1 MAKELFNSPRYE
13 KKGFTSNI
21 SNSNISN
28 PSIVILFVILFVI
41 LSLIIG
47 YPLQPLLFYFPFAFI
62 FTVGI
67 FISALFVEI
76 FILALF
82 DKINYKIYVKNLNKQ
97 KNLFHR
103 DGTLPYIL
111 PYEES
116 SNQNLIS
123 LKLRLFAVVMK
134 ADKEEKVVEWDIVK
148 TYIYKDELQNYKN
161 YTNRVDEL
169 KKYLKEDFAVE
180 DVAFAMYW
188 LCEKEREDI
197 LKELFDLAYA
207 DGDFCEEEEYM
218 LRYIAYHMH
227 LNESEYERTL
237 RKFIKENSIKDGYE
251 RYQKA
256 RYKRAGGYW
265 YRDKKGNKKWYAFK
279 DEEKDKKT
287 EGNSNNTGY
296 QGNTPP
302 SISPELQKAYAVLG
316 IPVDATPSEINACKR
331 NLLRLNHPDLV
342 ATKGQEAV
350 NNATLKCQRINQAY
364 EFLKAN
370 GKC

>member
-13 KKGFTSNI
+13 KKGFIPN
-21 SNSNISN
+21 
-28 PSIVILFVILFVI
+28 LFDYKINVFIWTGCFLWM
-41 LSLIIG
+41 LIPTIG
-47 YPLQPLLFYFPFAFI
+47 LALYLALHSCVF
-62 FTVGI
+62 
-67 FISALFVEI
+67 FISFFIGGFV
-76 FILALF
+76 FF
-82 DKINYKIYVKNLNKQ
+82 RVGSSDVFNKIYNHKLYVKNLNKQ
-97 KNLFHR
+97 KDLFHN
-103 DGTLPYIL
+103 DGDVPYIL
-111 PYEES
+111 PYEELNHS
-116 SNQNLIS
+116 LIS
-123 LKLRLFAVVMK
+123 LKLRLFTVVMK
-134 ADKEEKVVEWDIVK
+134 ADKEEKVLEMDKVK
-148 TYIYKDELQNYKN
+148 TYINNHEEHN
-161 YTNRVDEL
+161 YTNRVDEF

-207 DGDFCEEEEYM
+207 DGDFCDEEEYI

-227 LNESEYERTL
+227 LNEDEYERTL
-237 RKFIKENSIKDGYE
+237 RNFIIEHWNGYE

-265 YRDKKGNKKWYAFK
+265 YRDKKGNKKWYSFK

-287 EGNSNNTGY
+287 EGNSNNSGY
-296 QGNTPP
+296 QGKTTP

-342 ATKGQEAV
+342 ATRGQEAV
-350 NNATLKCQRINQAY
+350 NNATLKCQKINQAY
-364 EFLKAN
+364 ELLKAN

>member
-1 MAKELFNSPRYE
+1 MANELFNSPRYE
-13 KKGFTSNI
+13 EKGFIPNI
-21 SNSNISN
+21 ENSLFSLLGCFLFIS
-28 PSIVILFVILFVI
+28 I
-41 LSLIIG
+41 
-47 YPLQPLLFYFPFAFI
+47 FI
-62 FTVGI
+62 FT
-67 FISALFVEI
+67 FIIAFLVPPLFLLPL
-76 FILALF
+76 ILIILTLSISNLLN
-82 DKINYKIYVKNLNKQ
+82 KNNYKIYIKILNKQ
-97 KNLFHR
+97 KDLFHR
-103 DGTLPYIL
+103 DGKMPYIL

-123 LKLRLFAVVMK
+123 LKLRLFTVVMK

-188 LCEKEREDI
+188 WHENDREDT
-197 LKELFDLAYA
+197 LKAMFDLAYA
-207 DGDFCEEEEYM
+207 DGDFCEEEEYT

-265 YRDKKGNKKWYAFK
+265 YRDKKGNRKWYSFK
-279 DEEKDKKT
+279 EEEKKT
-287 EGNSNNTGY
+287 GESSSASGNKHNT
-296 QGNTPP
+296 TP
-302 SISPELQKAYAVLG
+302 SISSELQKAYAVLG
-316 IPVDATPSEINACKR
+316 ISVDATPSEINACKR

-342 ATKGQEAV
+342 ATRGQEAV

-364 EFLKAN
+364 ELLKAN

>member
-13 KKGFTSNI
+13 EKGFIGKILDGSSLGCLLFVLLLIFCIIIDVFFLKNA
-21 SNSNISN
+21 
-28 PSIVILFVILFVI
+28 VFCILFLELWTFY
-41 LSLIIG
+41 IIVEEHNNKTRTKIK
-47 YPLQPLLFYFPFAFI
+47 YFFYVR
-62 FTVGI
+62 T
-67 FISALFVEI
+67 L
-76 FILALF
+76 
-82 DKINYKIYVKNLNKQ
+82 KKQ
-97 KNLFHR
+97 ENLFHV
-103 DGTLPYIL
+103 GKKSPYIA
-111 PYEES
+111 PYELLDH
-116 SNQNLIS
+116 NLTN
-123 LKLRLFAVVMK
+123 LKLRPFTVVMK
-134 ADKEEKVVEWDIVK
+134 ADKEEKVVELEKVK
-148 TYIYKDELQNYKN
+148 AYISNHELAKRLN
-161 YTNRVDEL
+161 EL

-188 LCEKEREDI
+188 WHENDREDT
-197 LKELFDLAYA
+197 LKAMFDLAYA
-207 DGDFCEEEEYM
+207 DGDFCEEEEYT

-265 YRDKKGNKKWYAFK
+265 YRDKKGNKKWYSFK

-287 EGNSNNTGY
+287 EGNSNNSGY
-296 QGNTPP
+296 QGKTTP

-342 ATKGQEAV
+342 ATRGQEAV
-350 NNATLKCQRINQAY
+350 NNATLKCQKINQAY
-364 EFLKAN
+364 ELLKAN